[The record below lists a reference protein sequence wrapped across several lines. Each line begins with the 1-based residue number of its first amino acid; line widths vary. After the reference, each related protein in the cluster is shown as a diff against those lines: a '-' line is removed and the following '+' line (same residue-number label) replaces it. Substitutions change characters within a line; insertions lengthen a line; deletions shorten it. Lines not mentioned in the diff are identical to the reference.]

1 MKLDYARID
10 MIQKAWE
17 REEQF
22 ERESELVEKID
33 RTISRFNE
41 DELKLVWKYVIG
53 VYQISEACK
62 VDKLI
67 EEAKKKNAS

>member
-1 MKLDYARID
+1 MKLDYAHID

-62 VDKLI
+62 MDKMI